1 MGWQTTTV
9 EQYRFS
15 IERNVEDLDMAGF
28 RHEYK
33 YLCTTLQRT
42 VLKQR
47 MQALLQIDR
56 HAANTGYYRIRSL
69 YFDTPEDQCYYDNE
83 NGVGSRYKYRIRIYN
98 GEKNVIVLEKK
109 VKQDQMGYKRSC
121 RLTEEE
127 CIMLI
132 RGEYDE
138 ILRTSKDLK
147 QNAQTELK
155 QDLKQKQKKDLKQEL
170 VLEMKH
176 KLLRPKVIVEYKR
189 YPFVEPATNVRV
201 TFDEEISSSNDIDHF
216 LDKQIALRPVNPM
229 GDGILEVK
237 WDGILP
243 DYIRKNLQLNSL
255 VWSGYSKYYYCRRFN
270 MYGGVRV

>member
-1 MGWQTTTV
+1 
-9 EQYRFS
+9 
-15 IERNVEDLDMAGF
+15 MAGF

-33 YLCTTLQRT
+33 YFCSTLQRT
-42 VLKQR
+42 ALKQR
-47 MQALLQIDR
+47 MHALLQIDR
-56 HAANTGYYRIRSL
+56 HAADTGYYRIRSL
-69 YFDTPEDQCYYDNE
+69 YFDTHDDQCYYDNE
-83 NGVGSRYKYRIRIYN
+83 NGVGSRYKFRIRIYN
-98 GEKNVIVLEKK
+98 GEKDVIVLEKK

-127 CIMLI
+127 CRMLI
-132 RGEYDE
+132 RGEYDRVLQSMQE
-138 ILRTSKDLK
+138 MKQEADLRPK
-147 QNAQTELK
+147 QDMELK
-155 QDLKQKQKKDLKQEL
+155 SEQKLKSKQDLKQEL

-201 TFDEEISSSNDIDHF
+201 TFDEEVSSSNDFDRF
-216 LDKQIALRPVNPM
+216 LEKQITLRPVNPV

>member
-1 MGWQTTTV
+1 
-9 EQYRFS
+9 
-15 IERNVEDLDMAGF
+15 MAGF

-33 YLCTTLQRT
+33 YFCSTLQRT
-42 VLKQR
+42 ALKQR

-56 HAANTGYYRIRSL
+56 HAADTGYYRIRSL
-69 YFDTPEDQCYYDNE
+69 YFDTHDDQCYYDNE
-83 NGVGSRYKYRIRIYN
+83 NGVGSRYKFRIRIYN
-98 GEKNVIVLEKK
+98 GEKDVIILEKK
-109 VKQDQMGYKRSC
+109 VKQNQMGYKLSC

-127 CIMLI
+127 CRMLM
-132 RGEYDE
+132 RGEYDK
-138 ILRTSKDLK
+138 ILMPEQNPKQEPGLK
-147 QNAQTELK
+147 
-155 QDLKQKQKKDLKQEL
+155 LKQKL
-170 VLEMKH
+170 VLEMQH
-176 KLLRPKVIVEYKR
+176 MLLRPKVIVEYKR

-201 TFDEEISSSNDIDHF
+201 TFDEEISSSNDFDHF
-216 LDKQIALRPVNPM
+216 LDKQITLRPVNPV

>member
-1 MGWQTTTV
+1 
-9 EQYRFS
+9 
-15 IERNVEDLDMAGF
+15 MAEF

-56 HAANTGYYRIRSL
+56 HALDTGFYRIRSL

-98 GEKNVIVLEKK
+98 GEKDVIVLEKK
-109 VKQDQMGYKRSC
+109 IKQDQMGRKLSC

-127 CIMLI
+127 CQMLI
-132 RGEYDE
+132 RGEYDKL
-138 ILRTSKDLK
+138 LRTLQDSKQEPDLIQKQQSIPESVQDRKQNLK
-147 QNAQTELK
+147 QQ
-155 QDLKQKQKKDLKQEL
+155 L

-201 TFDEEISSSNDIDHF
+201 TFDEEVSSSNDFDRF
-216 LDKQIALRPVNPM
+216 LDKQIALRPVNPV

-255 VWSGYSKYYYCRRFN
+255 VWSGYSKYYYCRRIN

>member
-1 MGWQTTTV
+1 
-9 EQYRFS
+9 
-15 IERNVEDLDMAGF
+15 MAGF

-33 YLCTTLQRT
+33 YFCSTLQRT
-42 VLKQR
+42 ALKQR

-56 HAANTGYYRIRSL
+56 HAADTGYYRIRSL
-69 YFDTPEDQCYYDNE
+69 YFDTHDDQCYYDNE
-83 NGVGSRYKYRIRIYN
+83 NGVGSRYKFRIRIYN
-98 GEKNVIVLEKK
+98 GEKDVIILEKK
-109 VKQDQMGYKRSC
+109 VKQNQMGYKLSC

-127 CIMLI
+127 CRMLM
-132 RGEYDE
+132 RGEYDR
-138 ILRTSKDLK
+138 ILMPEQNPK
-147 QNAQTELK
+147 QEPELK
-155 QDLKQKQKKDLKQEL
+155 LKQKL
-170 VLEMKH
+170 VLEMQH
-176 KLLRPKVIVEYKR
+176 MLLRPKVIVEYKR

-201 TFDEEISSSNDIDHF
+201 TFDEEISSSNDFDHF
-216 LDKQIALRPVNPM
+216 LDKQITLRPVNSM